1 MANTAPNLKVN
12 VGADTS
18 QFSAEMKKA
27 KSDLKAFDREANDA
41 VSGLA
46 NAFGVPIDR
55 IKRMSSALSGAAA
68 QAEKTGSKGAGA
80 LKAIAGAA
88 SGAGVAIAGLGL
100 GAAVTAFKLLSAEA
114 ENFKSTW
121 QGMELNAGLEA
132 FLDTYKQAFHDLNA
146 EIGKNTAITGANLK
160 KTWVSIW
167 TGLKDTALNVLAGGG
182 KGFGGAFAE
191 TLAKGDAAKALANQA
206 AEYARQMTA
215 ARKAWIGEGIGTG
228 KEGKSAQVARLTAQ
242 IAEARLGATEG
253 STSEMLSSIDRAAE
267 LINQKYAIQIEYQTK
282 IADLT
287 RKIANLASSTPEQM
301 QAAANEE
308 EKLMQLQQQHAMEL
322 MQLNRR
328 KTALAN
334 QAAKESAAAAKTEA
348 DDIQQIR
355 ETALADLTVE
365 LDAELDADAEAQL
378 NEVVAGMDLAPVT
391 LPINPELNV
400 EKISS
405 VFVDINNAVA
415 DFAVSAAAA
424 VGELIGDL
432 ASGGD
437 AWNNFGQAAVAAFA
451 DMAISIGRI
460 AMATGA
466 AALAIDKLAIDPV
479 SAIAAGAALVALG
492 AAAKAAMSNVANRNG
507 YAADTTVASSTYA
520 TSPTIT
526 GVERSITID
535 VTGTLKA
542 EGSELVA
549 VLNNE
554 AYRKNH
560 TT

>member
-1 MANTAPNLKVN
+1 MANNAPNLKVN

-146 EIGKNTAITGANLK
+146 EIGKNTAITGAELK
-160 KTWVSIW
+160 KKWVSIW
-167 TGLKDTALNVLAGGG
+167 TGLKDTALNVLTGG
-182 KGFGGAFAE
+182 KGFGEAFAE

-308 EKLMQLQQQHAMEL
+308 EKLLNLQQQQAMEL

-334 QAAKESAAAAKTEA
+334 QAAKEAAAAAKTEA
-348 DDIQQIR
+348 DNIQQILD
-355 ETALADLTVE
+355 TTLADLSVE

-405 VFVDINNAVA
+405 VFVDINSAVA

>member
-1 MANTAPNLKVN
+1 MANNAPNLKVN

-132 FLDTYKQAFHDLNA
+132 FLDTYRQAFHDLNA
-146 EIGKNTAITGANLK
+146 EIGKNTAVTGANLK

-167 TGLKDTALNVLAGGG
+167 TGLKDTALNVLTGG
-182 KGFGGAFAE
+182 KGFGEAFAE

-334 QAAKESAAAAKTEA
+334 QAAKEAAAAAKTEA
-348 DDIQQIR
+348 DNIQQMLD
-355 ETALADLTVE
+355 TTLADLSVE
-365 LDAELDADAEAQL
+365 LDAELDADAEALL
-378 NEVVAGMDLAPVT
+378 NEVVAGLDLAPVT

-466 AALAIDKLAIDPV
+466 AALAIDKLAINPV